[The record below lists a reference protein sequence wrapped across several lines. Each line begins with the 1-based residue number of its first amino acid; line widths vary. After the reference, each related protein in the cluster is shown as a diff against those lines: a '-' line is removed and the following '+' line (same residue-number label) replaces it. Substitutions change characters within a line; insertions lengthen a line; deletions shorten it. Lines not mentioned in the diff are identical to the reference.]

1 MAFPRNGPKK
11 VRGKWLAAMIAG
23 GIAVLVIVLIVAL
36 FIIKLAWGWVVP
48 DLFPGAVS
56 QGLISGTI
64 GWYTAFKLALIIA
77 ILSAIL
83 KAKH

>member
-1 MAFPRNGPKK
+1 MAFPGRGSKK
-11 VRGKWLAAMIAG
+11 IRGKWIAAMAAG
-23 GIAVLVIVLIVAL
+23 GIAVLVIVLVVAL
-36 FIIKLAWGWVVP
+36 LIIKLAWSWVVP
-48 DLFPGAVS
+48 DLFPGAVA

-83 KAKH
+83 KVKH